1 MKNLSIILLIV
12 SSVGIYGGIMIF
24 KQGSAAGFS
33 DVRSQLQ
40 AIGSAIVLE
49 NIITFIIGLALRIQT
64 RIKKGA

>member
-12 SSVGIYGGIMIF
+12 SSVGILGGIIIF

-40 AIGSAIVLE
+40 MIGSAIALE
-49 NIITFIIGLALRIQT
+49 NIITLIIGFAIR
-64 RIKKGA
+64 KKSKV

>member
-12 SSVGIYGGIMIF
+12 SSVGILGGIIIF

-40 AIGSAIVLE
+40 MIGSAIVLE
-49 NIITFIIGLALRIQT
+49 NIITFMIGLAIHKRT
-64 RIKKGA
+64 KA

>member
-12 SSVGIYGGIMIF
+12 SSVGILGGIIIF

-40 AIGSAIVLE
+40 MIGSAIVLE
-49 NIITFIIGLALRIQT
+49 NIITFMIGLAIRKRT
-64 RIKKGA
+64 KA